1 MTQDEKQIKLAE
13 AGGWKRKSVD
23 LEYPLTR
30 PEGRWEKGELTV
42 FHFGQL
48 PDYFTDLNAVHE
60 LEKRMPSK
68 HWTRYCQYLADF
80 GRGSVRFV
88 SVHATAAQRCEAIG
102 LTLGLWEAAK

>member
-1 MTQDEKQIKLAE
+1 MTQEEKRIKLAE
-13 AGGWKRKSVD
+13 SGGWKKLKGVSD
-23 LEYPLTR
+23 SGWPLLLTPPKNPNTEGYLETIPN
-30 PEGRWEKGELTV
+30 
-42 FHFGQL
+42 
-48 PDYFTDLNAVHE
+48 YFTDLNAVHE

-88 SVHATAAQRCEAIG
+88 SVHATAAQRCEALG